1 MSWTIESDI
10 KLINLVKK
18 YDMFYNP
25 KSSDYR
31 NVTLK
36 SDVWKRIG
44 SILDK
49 TDEDCCRR
57 WGYVRGHY
65 VRRRGKP
72 APKRC
77 SDVVKNGLKRAKLL
91 TFLDEYRGDYY
102 NNDSSTDQSVT
113 EPPSSEV
120 SYENY
125 DDLDDDEDDI
135 VEVKPEK
142 HDIVD
147 LEDDSYYKETEER
160 ENAEPKASTET
171 PNKDTN
177 LESFDETDHFF
188 ASMAKIAKKLP
199 RRDQVMLRMQ
209 IATMVGNAEL
219 KQMENERK

>member
-44 SILDK
+44 SILNK
-49 TDEDCCRR
+49 SDEDCCRR

-72 APKRC
+72 APKRF

-91 TFLDEYRGDYY
+91 TFLDEYRVEYY

-125 DDLDDDEDDI
+125 DDLDDGEEDI
-135 VEVKPEK
+135 VEVKSEN

-147 LEDDSYYKETEER
+147 VEDNNYYKETEER
-160 ENAEPKASTET
+160 ENAEPKASTES

-177 LESFDETDHFF
+177 LDSFDETDHFF

-219 KQMENERK
+219 KQMENDHK